1 MKLQIHEL
9 KNLITKKMSKN
20 LKAIAILAIVILAVS
35 CKKEN
40 QKPVACKV
48 INLKI
53 GNDSLVLSYNSS
65 NKVSNI
71 KSYNSSW
78 LVNMD
83 FLNDGGY
90 HKQIVTTNTASLP
103 SFTRNFSLNADGNI
117 ERFQQIVNDAAGIY
131 DNRVSCKYDAAGHL
145 IVSEIITLKDG
156 IPYVFWKDSMVYEN
170 DNLTKFYVLYGGNTG
185 LYNIHR
191 TVLINYSTIAN
202 TAGLYVNESLISG
215 NIVGTG
221 RYYEKNYPYFMH
233 LLGKGSKNVPLSST
247 TTFSSGS
254 GNYSFNYEY
263 TTDAQ
268 NLVRSQKIIKTPTS
282 SGYPKTNRFYY
293 ECN

>member
-1 MKLQIHEL
+1 
-9 KNLITKKMSKN
+9 MSKN

-90 HKQIVTTNTASLP
+90 HKQ
-103 SFTRNFSLNADGNI
+103 
-117 ERFQQIVNDAAGIY
+117 
-131 DNRVSCKYDAAGHL
+131 
-145 IVSEIITLKDG
+145 
-156 IPYVFWKDSMVYEN
+156 
-170 DNLTKFYVLYGGNTG
+170 
-185 LYNIHR
+185 
-191 TVLINYSTIAN
+191 
-202 TAGLYVNESLISG
+202 
-215 NIVGTG
+215 
-221 RYYEKNYPYFMH
+221 
-233 LLGKGSKNVPLSST
+233 
-247 TTFSSGS
+247 
-254 GNYSFNYEY
+254 
-263 TTDAQ
+263 
-268 NLVRSQKIIKTPTS
+268 
-282 SGYPKTNRFYY
+282 
-293 ECN
+293 